1 MNNRGRAGK
10 AVLLAVILFA
20 AAACAPITR
29 PPGEPIN
36 RPLLAGDFF
45 HTADGLVLPVKSWR
59 PQKDPPRAVLIA
71 LHGFNDY
78 SNFFA
83 EPGASSPPGASSL
96 MPMTSGGSETRR
108 DTGCG
113 RGSTPWS
120 PI

>member
-1 MNNRGRAGK
+1 MNNRALMRGGAGK
-10 AVLLAVILFA
+10 GLPAALLAAILFA
-20 AAACAPITR
+20 TAACTPITL

-59 PQKDPPRAVLIA
+59 PEKNPPRAVLIA

-83 EPGASSPPGASSL
+83 EPGAFLA
-96 MPMTSGGSETRR
+96 TRG
-108 DTGCG
+108 D
-113 RGSTPWS
+113 
-120 PI
+120 